1 MEIAARETH
10 FVQLASHFVQ
20 LTSYFMQLT
29 SHFIQLTS
37 HFMQLTSYLI
47 QLASHFMQLTSDF
60 IQLTSHFILRS
71 FHFIQLTYYSLQM
84 AELTHLIADY
94 KNALLRPG
102 AGAPGTPQMN
112 SLTRNGSHRS
122 ARKPTSTLPHS
133 TPSTLPHMHQLSQS
147 HHTHHTT
154 GHNTLNSHATTMTL
168 GSDRN
173 ATLTLSSHTSTF
185 NQHGEARVL
194 SHGQPD
200 ILKSTPDH
208 HRSDK
213 KRSHTQDSGVA

>member
-1 MEIAARETH
+1 
-10 FVQLASHFVQ
+10 
-20 LTSYFMQLT
+20 
-29 SHFIQLTS
+29 
-37 HFMQLTSYLI
+37 
-47 QLASHFMQLTSDF
+47 
-60 IQLTSHFILRS
+60 
-71 FHFIQLTYYSLQM
+71 M

-102 AGAPGTPQMN
+102 GTGTPQMN

-122 ARKPTSTLPHS
+122 IHRKPTSTLPHS
-133 TPSTLPHMHQLSQS
+133 SPSTLPHTHQLSQS
-147 HHTHHTT
+147 HHTHQT

-185 NQHGEARVL
+185 NVETRVL

-208 HRSDK
+208 HRSEK

>member
-1 MEIAARETH
+1 
-10 FVQLASHFVQ
+10 
-20 LTSYFMQLT
+20 
-29 SHFIQLTS
+29 
-37 HFMQLTSYLI
+37 
-47 QLASHFMQLTSDF
+47 
-60 IQLTSHFILRS
+60 
-71 FHFIQLTYYSLQM
+71 M

-102 AGAPGTPQMN
+102 PGTPQMN

-122 ARKPTSTLPHS
+122 IRKTTHPHS

-168 GSDRN
+168 NSDRN

-185 NQHGEARVL
+185 NHGEARVL

-213 KRSHTQDSGVA
+213 KRNQAQDSGVA

>member
-1 MEIAARETH
+1 
-10 FVQLASHFVQ
+10 
-20 LTSYFMQLT
+20 
-29 SHFIQLTS
+29 
-37 HFMQLTSYLI
+37 
-47 QLASHFMQLTSDF
+47 
-60 IQLTSHFILRS
+60 
-71 FHFIQLTYYSLQM
+71 M

-94 KNALLRPG
+94 KNAMLRPG
-102 AGAPGTPQMN
+102 GTGTPQMN

-122 ARKPTSTLPHS
+122 VRAKPTSTLPHS
-133 TPSTLPHMHQLSQS
+133 SPSTLPHTHALSHS

-185 NQHGEARVL
+185 NQHVEARVL

-208 HRSDK
+208 HRNEK

>member
-1 MEIAARETH
+1 
-10 FVQLASHFVQ
+10 
-20 LTSYFMQLT
+20 
-29 SHFIQLTS
+29 
-37 HFMQLTSYLI
+37 
-47 QLASHFMQLTSDF
+47 
-60 IQLTSHFILRS
+60 
-71 FHFIQLTYYSLQM
+71 M

-102 AGAPGTPQMN
+102 GTATPQMN

-122 ARKPTSTLPHS
+122 IRKPNSTLPHS
-133 TPSTLPHMHQLSQS
+133 SPSTLPHTHQLSQS
-147 HHTHHTT
+147 HTAHHTT
-154 GHNTLNSHATTMTL
+154 GHNTLNSQTTMTL
-168 GSDRN
+168 GSERN

-185 NQHGEARVL
+185 NPHVEARVI

-213 KRSHTQDSGVA
+213 KRSHVQDSGVA

>member
-1 MEIAARETH
+1 
-10 FVQLASHFVQ
+10 
-20 LTSYFMQLT
+20 
-29 SHFIQLTS
+29 
-37 HFMQLTSYLI
+37 
-47 QLASHFMQLTSDF
+47 
-60 IQLTSHFILRS
+60 
-71 FHFIQLTYYSLQM
+71 M

-94 KNALLRPG
+94 KNAVLR
-102 AGAPGTPQMN
+102 AGPGTPQMN

-122 ARKPTSTLPHS
+122 LRKPTSTLPHS
-133 TPSTLPHMHQLSQS
+133 SPSTLPHSHQLSHS

-154 GHNTLNSHATTMTL
+154 GHNTLNSHTTTL

-173 ATLTLSSHTSTF
+173 ATLTLSSHTSNTF
-185 NQHGEARVL
+185 NVEARVL

-213 KRSHTQDSGVA
+213 KRTHVQDSSVA

>member
-1 MEIAARETH
+1 
-10 FVQLASHFVQ
+10 
-20 LTSYFMQLT
+20 
-29 SHFIQLTS
+29 
-37 HFMQLTSYLI
+37 
-47 QLASHFMQLTSDF
+47 
-60 IQLTSHFILRS
+60 
-71 FHFIQLTYYSLQM
+71 M

-102 AGAPGTPQMN
+102 GTGTPQMN

-122 ARKPTSTLPHS
+122 IRKPTSTLPHS
-133 TPSTLPHMHQLSQS
+133 SPSTLPHTHQLSQS

-185 NQHGEARVL
+185 NQHVEARVL

-208 HRSDK
+208 HRVEK
-213 KRSHTQDSGVA
+213 KRSHTQDSGVAWLWMYHRDF

>member
-1 MEIAARETH
+1 
-10 FVQLASHFVQ
+10 
-20 LTSYFMQLT
+20 
-29 SHFIQLTS
+29 
-37 HFMQLTSYLI
+37 
-47 QLASHFMQLTSDF
+47 
-60 IQLTSHFILRS
+60 
-71 FHFIQLTYYSLQM
+71 M

-102 AGAPGTPQMN
+102 GTGTPQMN

-122 ARKPTSTLPHS
+122 TRVAKPAPHS
-133 TPSTLPHMHQLSQS
+133 SPSTLPHAHA
-147 HHTHHTT
+147 HVPHAHT

-185 NQHGEARVL
+185 NQHVEARVL

-208 HRSDK
+208 HRSEK

>member
-1 MEIAARETH
+1 MFRC
-10 FVQLASHFVQ
+10 LN
-20 LTSYFMQLT
+20 LL
-29 SHFIQLTS
+29 
-37 HFMQLTSYLI
+37 
-47 QLASHFMQLTSDF
+47 
-60 IQLTSHFILRS
+60 
-71 FHFIQLTYYSLQM
+71 LQM
-84 AELTHLIADY
+84 VELTHLIADY

-102 AGAPGTPQMN
+102 LPGTPQMN

-122 ARKPTSTLPHS
+122 LRKPANTLPHS
-133 TPSTLPHMHQLSQS
+133 SPSTLPHTHHLSQS

-185 NQHGEARVL
+185 NHEVRA

-213 KRSHTQDSGVA
+213 KRSHAQESGVA

>member
-1 MEIAARETH
+1 
-10 FVQLASHFVQ
+10 
-20 LTSYFMQLT
+20 
-29 SHFIQLTS
+29 
-37 HFMQLTSYLI
+37 
-47 QLASHFMQLTSDF
+47 
-60 IQLTSHFILRS
+60 
-71 FHFIQLTYYSLQM
+71 M

-94 KNALLRPG
+94 KNAMLRPG
-102 AGAPGTPQMN
+102 GPGTPQMN

-122 ARKPTSTLPHS
+122 VRKPTSTLPHS
-133 TPSTLPHMHQLSQS
+133 SPSTLPHAQPLSHSHHS
-147 HHTHHTT
+147 HHTH
-154 GHNTLNSHATTMTL
+154 HNTLNSHATTMTL

-185 NQHGEARVL
+185 NQHVEARVL

-208 HRSDK
+208 HRTDK

>member
-1 MEIAARETH
+1 MFNKIK
-10 FVQLASHFVQ
+10 
-20 LTSYFMQLT
+20 
-29 SHFIQLTS
+29 
-37 HFMQLTSYLI
+37 
-47 QLASHFMQLTSDF
+47 
-60 IQLTSHFILRS
+60 S
-71 FHFIQLTYYSLQM
+71 FCIPQM

-94 KNALLRPG
+94 KNALLRTG
-102 AGAPGTPQMN
+102 GTGTPQMN

-122 ARKPTSTLPHS
+122 VRKPSTLPHS
-133 TPSTLPHMHQLSQS
+133 TPSTLPHPLTAS
-147 HHTHHTT
+147 HHHH
-154 GHNTLNSHATTMTL
+154 HNTLNSHATTMTL

-185 NQHGEARVL
+185 NQHLEARVL

-208 HRSDK
+208 HRSEK